1 MFDKVS
7 VIPVPLNVSDSDPA
21 ITPSNVVPL
30 VNVTF
35 NTLAVDP
42 EVTVPLPDKFVMVTV
57 PGLLKVSRT
66 PLTFTPLLKLIE
78 PDPVNASVLPAG
90 IEVVPV

>member
-1 MFDKVS
+1 VS
-7 VIPVPLNVSDSDPA
+7 VVPVPLKVSDSDPT

-35 NTLAVDP
+35 NVFAVDP
-42 EVTVPLPDKFVMVTV
+42 EVTVPLPDRFVMVTV
-57 PGLLKVSRT
+57 PGLLKVFRI
-66 PLTFTPLLKLIE
+66 PVTFTPLLELIE

-90 IEVVPV
+90 IDVVPV